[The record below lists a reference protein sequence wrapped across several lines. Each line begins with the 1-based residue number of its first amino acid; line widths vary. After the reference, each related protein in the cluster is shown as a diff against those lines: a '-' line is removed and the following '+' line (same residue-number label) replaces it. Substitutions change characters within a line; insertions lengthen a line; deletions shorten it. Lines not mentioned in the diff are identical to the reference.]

1 MMLPEAGILLVFNE
15 QGLGNYAA
23 DYAAAAADHL
33 ELLPL
38 TELLTRVPGKDCPL
52 NSEGSMCLARGE

>member
-33 ELLPL
+33 ELLF
-38 TELLTRVPGKDCPL
+38 
-52 NSEGSMCLARGE
+52 